1 MAFVTSY
8 EKRFTKIAK
17 PRRNTKLTQLELF
30 IVIFYDHLFGNKM
43 SSSIGALNGIEFLS
57 ERLQSSYK
65 NSRLTRLKD

>member
-1 MAFVTSY
+1 MAFATSY

-17 PRRNTKLTQLELF
+17 RRRNTKLAG
-30 IVIFYDHLFGNKM
+30 IIHCYFYDHLFGNKM

>member
-1 MAFVTSY
+1 MKNVLPRLPNLDVTL
-8 EKRFTKIAK
+8 
-17 PRRNTKLTQLELF
+17 NLLELL

-43 SSSIGALNGIEFLS
+43 SSSIGALNGIEFLL